1 MVSQPLESCLTIRR
15 AFPADAGGI
24 AALLEVIVA
33 ERIHSAI
40 DRAWTI
46 EEERRS
52 LESLSPR
59 EAIHA
64 AVDDVQGIGRA
75 AKRW

>member
-1 MVSQPLESCLTIRR
+1 M
-15 AFPADAGGI
+15 
-24 AALLEVIVA
+24 LEVIVA

-59 EAIHA
+59 EAIHV

>member
-1 MVSQPLESCLTIRR
+1 M
-15 AFPADAGGI
+15 
-24 AALLEVIVA
+24 LEVIVA